1 LLQVGSV
8 QHGSGEMTHVLLL
21 LLLCLPLLARGSSCP
36 SSPSHCPCYNFE
48 DGLFL
53 ECPGATVHILREV
66 LQQVAGPVQSL
77 SIYDLDAQVT
87 VLQAELFP
95 PGALIRHLQISHSS
109 LAELADKSLIE
120 LQHGLES
127 LSLVSGRLKQ
137 VPQKALSG
145 LKELRALDLEANEIT
160 DLPSYSVYGLN
171 LSKLNLKGNL
181 LQKTSEYAFAGLEGS
196 LTELDL
202 AENKLQSFP
211 MAALR
216 RLEHLRSLRMAW
228 NEIGDIPDDGYSRL
242 GALLFLDLSSN
253 NFETVPSDCFHPM
266 PALRT
271 LSLYYNSV
279 ETVQH
284 DAFVSLLELESVDLS
299 HNKIV
304 FLDGATFQTNKK
316 LRTVDLS
323 HNHIHYISGVFAG
336 LPELRELFLSENNIL
351 ELPADAFTDSALITV
366 IYLQQNA
373 IRRVD
378 PEALLSLPNLA
389 QLHLSSNFIRTVPR
403 DWFATSQKLTSLS
416 LDGNWLEGLEPG
428 TFRHVNSLRELR
440 LQHNRLEEIER
451 GVFDP
456 LPALLELHL
465 QNNLISSI
473 ESGAF
478 RSLQSLQHVNLQ
490 VSVSPRWSVSIATEA
505 EQSNSYGSCS
515 LSSPCSMLGFAVFYI
530 SPSVSSAR
538 DILVSQF

>member
-1 LLQVGSV
+1 
-8 QHGSGEMTHVLLL
+8 MTDVLLL
-21 LLLCLPLLARGSSCP
+21 LLLWLPLLVSGSTCP
-36 SSPSHCPCYNFE
+36 SLPSSCPCYNFE

-53 ECPGATVHILREV
+53 ECPGVTARSLREM
-66 LQQVAGPVQSL
+66 LLQVAGPVQSL
-77 SIYDLDAQVT
+77 SVYNLDAQVT
-87 VLQAELFP
+87 LLQAELFP
-95 PGALIRHLQISHSS
+95 PGAQIRHLQISHSS
-109 LAELADKSLIE
+109 LAELADNSLAE
-120 LQHGLES
+120 LQGGLES
-127 LSLVSGRLKQ
+127 LSLVSGHLQ
-137 VPQKALSG
+137 HVPQKALSG
-145 LKELRALDLEANEIT
+145 LNELRALDLEANDIT
-160 DLPSYSVYGLN
+160 DLPSYSFYGLH
-171 LSKLNLKGNL
+171 LTKLNLKGNL
-181 LQKTSEYAFAGLEGS
+181 LHKTSEYAFAGLEDS

-202 AENKLQSFP
+202 AENKLRSFP

-228 NEIGDIPDDGYSRL
+228 NEIGDIHDDGYSSL

-253 NFETVPSDCFHPM
+253 NFEAIPSDCFHPM
-266 PALRT
+266 PVLRT
-271 LSLYYNSV
+271 LSLYYNSI

-284 DAFVSLLELESVDLS
+284 DAFLSLLELESVDLS

-323 HNHIHYISGVFAG
+323 HNHIHYINGVFAH

-351 ELPADAFTDSALITV
+351 EVPADGFTDSALLTV

-389 QLHLSSNFIRTVPR
+389 QLHLSSNFIKAIPK
-403 DWFATSQKLTSLS
+403 DWFTTSNKLTSLS
-416 LDGNWLEGLEPG
+416 LDGNRLEGLEPG
-428 TFRHVNSLRELR
+428 TFRYVSSLRELR
-440 LQHNRLEEIER
+440 LQNNRLVEIAR

-456 LPALLELHL
+456 LPGLLELHL
-465 QNNLISSI
+465 QNNLISGI

-490 VSVSPRWSVSIATEA
+490 VSVSPVDSHSR
-505 EQSNSYGSCS
+505 
-515 LSSPCSMLGFAVFYI
+515 
-530 SPSVSSAR
+530 SASR
-538 DILVSQF
+538 